1 MAQAPEMLQFH
12 WLTQDFIQVLSVFN
26 TDFQLFITEGGVA
39 KKFRGVP
46 IGHTVSV
53 A

>member
-1 MAQAPEMLQFH
+1 MLNFD
-12 WLTQDFIQVLSVFN
+12 WITDISIQLLSVFN